1 MEKLDR
7 VSNSTTIKDFTSSN
21 ATVVIVE
28 TPPLGGDEKTG
39 QHCVS
44 AKHAFV
50 SQFLEHSTWV
60 FNQVKVKILEIQGV
74 N

>member
-1 MEKLDR
+1 MSHSDEELQMEKLDR

-39 QHCVS
+39 QRCVS
-44 AKHAFV
+44 AKKHAFV
-50 SQFLEHSTWV
+50 S
-60 FNQVKVKILEIQGV
+60 
-74 N
+74 